1 MLHSWSWIAARLS
14 PRRIW
19 SGSHSLPHRP
29 CIASVEP
36 LDDRILLSADA
47 VVEGPPRGDAAV
59 LAAAMKGE
67 LNLVVSEQ
75 NLLTLAGNGLTDQTI
90 GDFKHLTD
98 AIAKVNDATTLAAAD
113 IFAKLGDIKGES
125 LDDKHK
131 DEIEVLSFNFNKIEV
146 AYKALAGVSE
156 NALLPAVQFEADA
169 LGLVK
174 LLQSSTGG
182 NLDQKTE
189 VLFSNIL
196 DQSNTLDNTII
207 KVQSDLITH
216 RKAGKGQ
223 QEYLVVKLNDVLVTS
238 INRISDT
245 DLKAQLLGIESQA
258 IGILDGLLKIDTGGG
273 GGGGGG
279 DIIG

>member
-1 MLHSWSWIAARLS
+1 MHHSWSWIAARLS

-19 SGSHSLPHRP
+19 SHSSPVRP

-36 LDDRILLSADA
+36 LGDRVMLSADA

-75 NLLTLAGNGLTDQTI
+75 NLLTLAGSGLTDQTL

-113 IFAKLGDIKGES
+113 IFAKIGDIKGES

-131 DEIEVLSFNFNKIEV
+131 DSIEVLSFNFAKIEV
-146 AYKALAGVSE
+146 AYKLLAGASE
-156 NALLPAVQFEADA
+156 NALAPLDQFKADA
-169 LGLVK
+169 FGLLNLV
-174 LLQSSTGG
+174 QSSVGG
-182 NLDQKTE
+182 DLGQKTE
-189 VLFSNIL
+189 ALFSKIL
-196 DQSNTLDNTII
+196 DQSNALDNTII

-223 QEYLVVKLNDVLVTS
+223 QEFLVIKLNDVLVSS
-238 INRISDT
+238 INQISDGN
-245 DLKAQLLGIESQA
+245 LKAQLLGIEAQS

-273 GGGGGG
+273 GGG